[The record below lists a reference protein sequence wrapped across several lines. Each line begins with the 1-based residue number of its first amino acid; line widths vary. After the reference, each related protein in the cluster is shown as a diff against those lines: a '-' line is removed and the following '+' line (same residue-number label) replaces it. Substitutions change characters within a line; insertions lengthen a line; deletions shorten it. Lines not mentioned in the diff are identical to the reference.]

1 MDEVNVVIQSVL
13 PVQQSLPPQKEK
25 GLEVQSKS
33 EDSSFD
39 RTMRMENK
47 KQPKTEKMNREEAP
61 KEEKKEYIL
70 SKQSVMKE
78 EPIVKE
84 EEKKE
89 TEQLLL
95 AVSEQMVAIE
105 QLRVQPELLYQYI
118 QKIQELYK
126 EYGNVKLNELP
137 AGELQQLQE
146 LLSNMNI
153 KNAICLEDT
162 MQMVLDKVTMPE
174 QTMQVLKV
182 VETEICNIAKKQEE
196 PKNAGFLKKENDE
209 EILKR
214 TLDLEKNSAKDSAK
228 GSEKVQAK
236 ELVQN
241 EETVITNKSE
251 MHGAEL
257 FQKTAGS
264 EPVAKQN
271 GMTEKVTL
279 PDLGKKMEAQVEAL
293 QKFVVKQERVL
304 FQLNPEKL
312 GTLTVFMKKH
322 GDQIDVHVEMEK
334 HDAKKRVE
342 IIFDELRLKLKE
354 KEINIQISYS
364 DKDENRKEQREQEQ
378 RQKQK
383 LASTKHEK
391 KHAKEFAGLL
401 EG

>member
-13 PVQQSLPPQKEK
+13 PVQQSLPPQKDK
-25 GLEVQSKS
+25 GLEIQSKN

-47 KQPKTEKMNREEAP
+47 KQPKTEKTKREEAP
-61 KEEKKEYIL
+61 TEEKKDYIL
-70 SKQSVMKE
+70 SKKSVTKE
-78 EPIVKE
+78 EPIVKK

-105 QLRVQPELLYQYI
+105 QLHVQPELLYQYI

-126 EYGNVKLNELP
+126 EYGNIKLNELP
-137 AGELQQLQE
+137 AAELQQLQE

-162 MQMVLDKVTMPE
+162 MQMVLDKMKMPE
-174 QTMQVLKV
+174 QTMQALKV
-182 VETEICNIAKKQEE
+182 VETETCNIAKKQEE
-196 PKNAGFLKKENDE
+196 FKDVDLPKGESDDAKVELPEVDALNDSSS
-209 EILKR
+209 
-214 TLDLEKNSAKDSAK
+214 T
-228 GSEKVQAK
+228 
-236 ELVQN
+236 
-241 EETVITNKSE
+241 
-251 MHGAEL
+251 GAEL
-257 FQKTAGS
+257 LNKTTSTEHIGKSNSGA
-264 EPVAKQN
+264 
-271 GMTEKVTL
+271 EKVSL

-342 IIFDELRLKLKE
+342 IIFDELKLKLKE

-383 LASTKHEK
+383 LANTNEKQQST
-391 KHAKEFAGLL
+391 EFAGLL
-401 EG
+401 EE

>member
-25 GLEVQSKS
+25 GLEVQSKN

-47 KQPKTEKMNREEAP
+47 KQPQTEKTKREEAP
-61 KEEKKEYIL
+61 TEEKKDYIL
-70 SKQSVMKE
+70 SKKSVTKE
-78 EPIVKE
+78 EPIVKK

-105 QLRVQPELLYQYI
+105 QLHVQPELLYQYI

-126 EYGNVKLNELP
+126 EYGNIKLNELP
-137 AGELQQLQE
+137 AAELQQLQE

-162 MQMVLDKVTMPE
+162 MQMVLDKMKMPE
-174 QTMQVLKV
+174 QTMQALKV
-182 VETEICNIAKKQEE
+182 VETETCNIAKEQEE
-196 PKNAGFLKKENDE
+196 SKEVDLPKLERNDAKVE
-209 EILKR
+209 LPEVDALN
-214 TLDLEKNSAKDSAK
+214 DSSSA
-228 GSEKVQAK
+228 
-236 ELVQN
+236 
-241 EETVITNKSE
+241 
-251 MHGAEL
+251 GAEL
-257 FQKTAGS
+257 LNKTTSTEQIGKSNSGA
-264 EPVAKQN
+264 
-271 GMTEKVTL
+271 EKVSL

-342 IIFDELRLKLKE
+342 IIFDELKLKLKE

-383 LASTKHEK
+383 LANTNHEK
-391 KHAKEFAGLL
+391 QQSTEFAGLL
-401 EG
+401 EE

>member
-33 EDSSFD
+33 ENSSFD
-39 RTMRMENK
+39 RTMRMENT
-47 KQPKTEKMNREEAP
+47 KQPKTEKMKREEAP

-70 SKQSVMKE
+70 SKQSVTKE
-78 EPIVKE
+78 EPIVKK

-126 EYGNVKLNELP
+126 EYGNIKLNELP
-137 AGELQQLQE
+137 AAELQQLQE

-182 VETEICNIAKKQEE
+182 VETETCNIAKKQEE
-196 PKNAGFLKKENDE
+196 SK
-209 EILKR
+209 
-214 TLDLEKNSAKDSAK
+214 DLEVDLSKAEDDDVKIELPEGDVLNDS
-228 GSEKVQAK
+228 SS
-236 ELVQN
+236 
-241 EETVITNKSE
+241 T
-251 MHGAEL
+251 GAEL
-257 FQKTAGS
+257 LNKATGTDQIGKSNSSA
-264 EPVAKQN
+264 
-271 GMTEKVTL
+271 EKVTL

-354 KEINIQISYS
+354 KEINIQISYA

-383 LASTKHEK
+383 LASPKHEK
-391 KHAKEFAGLL
+391 QESKEFAGLL
-401 EG
+401 EE

>member
-25 GLEVQSKS
+25 GLEIQSKN
-33 EDSSFD
+33 ENSSFD
-39 RTMRMENK
+39 RTLRMENK
-47 KQPKTEKMNREEAP
+47 QQPKTEKTKREEAP
-61 KEEKKEYIL
+61 KEEEKEYNL
-70 SKQSVMKE
+70 SKPSVTKE
-78 EPIVKE
+78 EPIVKK

-126 EYGNVKLNELP
+126 EYGNIKLNELP

-162 MQMVLDKVTMPE
+162 MQMVLDKVKMPE
-174 QTMQVLKV
+174 QTMQALKV
-182 VETEICNIAKKQEE
+182 VETETCNIAKKQEE
-196 PKNAGFLKKENDE
+196 SKDV
-209 EILKR
+209 
-214 TLDLEKNSAKDSAK
+214 DLM
-228 GSEKVQAK
+228 
-236 ELVQN
+236 
-241 EETVITNKSE
+241 KSE
-251 MHGAEL
+251 SDDVKIELPEGDSLSDSISTGAEVL
-257 FQKTAGS
+257 NKATSTDQIGKSNSGA
-264 EPVAKQN
+264 
-271 GMTEKVTL
+271 EKVTL

-304 FQLNPEKL
+304 FQLNPEKF

-383 LASTKHEK
+383 LASTQHEK
-391 KHAKEFAGLL
+391 QQSKEFAGLL
-401 EG
+401 EE

>member
-1 MDEVNVVIQSVL
+1 MDEVNIVIQSVL

-47 KQPKTEKMNREEAP
+47 KQPKTEKMKQEEAP

-70 SKQSVMKE
+70 SKQSVTKE
-78 EPIVKE
+78 EPIVKK

-126 EYGNVKLNELP
+126 EYGNIKLNELP
-137 AGELQQLQE
+137 ANELQQLQE

-162 MQMVLDKVTMPE
+162 IQMALDKVKMPE

-182 VETEICNIAKKQEE
+182 VETETCNIAKKQEDSKDLDVDL
-196 PKNAGFLKKENDE
+196 PKAEGDDVKIELPEGDVLNDSSS
-209 EILKR
+209 
-214 TLDLEKNSAKDSAK
+214 T
-228 GSEKVQAK
+228 
-236 ELVQN
+236 
-241 EETVITNKSE
+241 
-251 MHGAEL
+251 GAEL
-257 FQKTAGS
+257 LNKATGTDQIGKSNSGA
-264 EPVAKQN
+264 
-271 GMTEKVTL
+271 EKVSL

-391 KHAKEFAGLL
+391 QHAKEFAGLL
-401 EG
+401 EE

>member
-25 GLEVQSKS
+25 GLEVQSKN

-47 KQPKTEKMNREEAP
+47 KQPQTEKTKREEAP
-61 KEEKKEYIL
+61 TEEKKDYIL
-70 SKQSVMKE
+70 SKKSVTKE
-78 EPIVKE
+78 ESIVKK

-105 QLRVQPELLYQYI
+105 QLHVQPELLYQYI

-126 EYGNVKLNELP
+126 EYGNIKLNELP
-137 AGELQQLQE
+137 AAELQQLQE

-162 MQMVLDKVTMPE
+162 MQMVLDKMKMPE
-174 QTMQVLKV
+174 QTMQALKV
-182 VETEICNIAKKQEE
+182 VETETCNIAKEQEE
-196 PKNAGFLKKENDE
+196 SKEVDLPKLESDDAKVELPEVDALNDSS
-209 EILKR
+209 
-214 TLDLEKNSAKDSAK
+214 SA
-228 GSEKVQAK
+228 
-236 ELVQN
+236 
-241 EETVITNKSE
+241 
-251 MHGAEL
+251 GAEL
-257 FQKTAGS
+257 LNKTTSTEQIGKSNSGA
-264 EPVAKQN
+264 
-271 GMTEKVTL
+271 EKVSL

-342 IIFDELRLKLKE
+342 IIFDELKLKLKE

-383 LASTKHEK
+383 LANTNHEK
-391 KHAKEFAGLL
+391 QQSTEFAGLL
-401 EG
+401 EE

>member
-39 RTMRMENK
+39 RAMRMENT
-47 KQPKTEKMNREEAP
+47 KQPKTEKTKREDAP
-61 KEEKKEYIL
+61 EDRKENIL
-70 SKQSVMKE
+70 SKKSATKE
-78 EPIVKE
+78 EPSVKK

-126 EYGNVKLNELP
+126 EYGNIKLNELP

-162 MQMVLDKVTMPE
+162 MQMVLDKVKMPE
-174 QTMQVLKV
+174 QMMQVLKV
-182 VETEICNIAKKQEE
+182 VETETCNIAKKQEE
-196 PKNAGFLKKENDE
+196 SKDLDGNLPKAESDDVKIELPEGDVFNDS
-209 EILKR
+209 
-214 TLDLEKNSAKDSAK
+214 NSA
-228 GSEKVQAK
+228 
-236 ELVQN
+236 
-241 EETVITNKSE
+241 
-251 MHGAEL
+251 GAEL
-257 FQKTAGS
+257 LNKATSTDQIGKSNSGA
-264 EPVAKQN
+264 
-271 GMTEKVTL
+271 EKVSL

-322 GDQIDVHVEMEK
+322 GDQIDVHVEIEK

-354 KEINIQISYS
+354 KEINIQISYA

-391 KHAKEFAGLL
+391 QESKEFAGLL
-401 EG
+401 EE

>member
-1 MDEVNVVIQSVL
+1 MIQFVL

-25 GLEVQSKS
+25 GLEVQSKN
-33 EDSSFD
+33 ENSSFEN
-39 RTMRMENK
+39 TMRIENK
-47 KQPKTEKMNREEAP
+47 KQPKTEKLKKEEAP
-61 KEEKKEYIL
+61 EEEKKEYL
-70 SKQSVMKE
+70 LAKKTVTKE
-78 EPIVKE
+78 EPTVKK

-126 EYGNVKLNELP
+126 EYGNIKLNELP
-137 AGELQQLQE
+137 AAELQQLQE

-162 MQMVLDKVTMPE
+162 MQMALDKVTMSE
-174 QTMQVLKV
+174 QTLQALKA
-182 VETEICNIAKKQEE
+182 VETETCNIAKKQEE
-196 PKNAGFLKKENDE
+196 SKEVELPKDESDDVKLELLEIDKLNDSSS
-209 EILKR
+209 
-214 TLDLEKNSAKDSAK
+214 T
-228 GSEKVQAK
+228 
-236 ELVQN
+236 
-241 EETVITNKSE
+241 
-251 MHGAEL
+251 GAEL
-257 FQKTAGS
+257 LNKTTGTDQIG
-264 EPVAKQN
+264 KQN
-271 GMTEKVTL
+271 NGAEKVTL

-342 IIFDELRLKLKE
+342 MIFDELKLKLKE

-383 LASTKHEK
+383 LASTKQEK
-391 KHAKEFAGLL
+391 QESKEFAGLL
-401 EG
+401 EE

>member
-25 GLEVQSKS
+25 GLEIQSKN
-33 EDSSFD
+33 ENSSFD
-39 RTMRMENK
+39 RTLRMENK
-47 KQPKTEKMNREEAP
+47 QQPKTEKTKREEAP
-61 KEEKKEYIL
+61 KEEKKEYNL
-70 SKQSVMKE
+70 SKPLVTKE
-78 EPIVKE
+78 EPSVKK

-126 EYGNVKLNELP
+126 EYGNIKLNELP

-162 MQMVLDKVTMPE
+162 MQMVLDKVKMPE
-174 QTMQVLKV
+174 QMMQALKV
-182 VETEICNIAKKQEE
+182 VETETCNIAKKQEE
-196 PKNAGFLKKENDE
+196 SKDV
-209 EILKR
+209 
-214 TLDLEKNSAKDSAK
+214 DL
-228 GSEKVQAK
+228 
-236 ELVQN
+236 L
-241 EETVITNKSE
+241 KSE
-251 MHGAEL
+251 SDDVKVELPEVDSLSDSSSTGAEL
-257 FQKTAGS
+257 LNKATSTDQIGKSNSGA
-264 EPVAKQN
+264 
-271 GMTEKVTL
+271 EKVTL

-304 FQLNPEKL
+304 FQLNPEKF

-383 LASTKHEK
+383 LASTQHEK
-391 KHAKEFAGLL
+391 QQSKEFAGLL
-401 EG
+401 EE

>member
-1 MDEVNVVIQSVL
+1 MIQSVL

-39 RTMRMENK
+39 HAMRMENT
-47 KQPKTEKMNREEAP
+47 KQPKTEKTKREDAP
-61 KEEKKEYIL
+61 EDRKENIL
-70 SKQSVMKE
+70 SKKSATKE
-78 EPIVKE
+78 EPSVKK

-126 EYGNVKLNELP
+126 EYGNIKLNELP

-162 MQMVLDKVTMPE
+162 MQTVLDKVKMPE
-174 QTMQVLKV
+174 QMMQVLKV
-182 VETEICNIAKKQEE
+182 VETETCNIAKKQEE
-196 PKNAGFLKKENDE
+196 SKELDGDLPKTEGEDAKVELPEGDVFNDS
-209 EILKR
+209 
-214 TLDLEKNSAKDSAK
+214 NSA
-228 GSEKVQAK
+228 
-236 ELVQN
+236 
-241 EETVITNKSE
+241 
-251 MHGAEL
+251 GAEL
-257 FQKTAGS
+257 LNKATSTDQIGKSNSGA
-264 EPVAKQN
+264 
-271 GMTEKVTL
+271 EKVSL

-354 KEINIQISYS
+354 KEINIQISYA

-391 KHAKEFAGLL
+391 QKSKEFVGLL
-401 EG
+401 EE

>member
-25 GLEVQSKS
+25 GLEVQSKN

-47 KQPKTEKMNREEAP
+47 KQPQTEKTKREEAP
-61 KEEKKEYIL
+61 TEEKKDYIL
-70 SKQSVMKE
+70 SKKSVTKE
-78 EPIVKE
+78 EPIVKK

-105 QLRVQPELLYQYI
+105 QLHVQPELLYQYI

-126 EYGNVKLNELP
+126 EYGNIKLNELP
-137 AGELQQLQE
+137 ATELQQLQE

-162 MQMVLDKVTMPE
+162 MQMVLDKMKMPE
-174 QTMQVLKV
+174 QTMQALKV
-182 VETEICNIAKKQEE
+182 VETETCNIAKKQEE
-196 PKNAGFLKKENDE
+196 SKEVDLPKTESDDAKIELPEVDALNDSS
-209 EILKR
+209 
-214 TLDLEKNSAKDSAK
+214 SA
-228 GSEKVQAK
+228 
-236 ELVQN
+236 
-241 EETVITNKSE
+241 
-251 MHGAEL
+251 GAEL
-257 FQKTAGS
+257 LNKTASTEQVGKS
-264 EPVAKQN
+264 NSGA
-271 GMTEKVTL
+271 EKVSL

-342 IIFDELRLKLKE
+342 IIFDELKLKLKE

-383 LASTKHEK
+383 LANTNHEK
-391 KHAKEFAGLL
+391 QQSTEFAGLL
-401 EG
+401 EE

>member
-39 RTMRMENK
+39 RAMRMENK
-47 KQPKTEKMNREEAP
+47 KQPKTEKTKQENAP
-61 KEEKKEYIL
+61 EDRKENIL
-70 SKQSVMKE
+70 SKKSATKKE
-78 EPIVKE
+78 PNVRK

-126 EYGNVKLNELP
+126 EYGNIKLNELP

-162 MQMVLDKVTMPE
+162 MQMALDKVKMPE
-174 QTMQVLKV
+174 QMMEVLKV
-182 VETEICNIAKKQEE
+182 VETETCNIAKKQEE
-196 PKNAGFLKKENDE
+196 SKDLDGDLPKAESEDVKVELPEGDVFNDS
-209 EILKR
+209 
-214 TLDLEKNSAKDSAK
+214 NSA
-228 GSEKVQAK
+228 
-236 ELVQN
+236 
-241 EETVITNKSE
+241 
-251 MHGAEL
+251 GAEL
-257 FQKTAGS
+257 LNKATSTNHIGKSNSGA
-264 EPVAKQN
+264 
-271 GMTEKVTL
+271 EKVSL

-378 RQKQK
+378 RQKQQ

-391 KHAKEFAGLL
+391 QESKEFAGLL
-401 EG
+401 EE

>member
-25 GLEVQSKS
+25 GLEVQSKN

-39 RTMRMENK
+39 RTMRIENK
-47 KQPKTEKMNREEAP
+47 KQPKTEKTKREEAP
-61 KEEKKEYIL
+61 KEEKKEYNL
-70 SKQSVMKE
+70 SKTSVTKE
-78 EPIVKE
+78 EPIVKK

-105 QLRVQPELLYQYI
+105 QLHVQPELLYQYI

-126 EYGNVKLNELP
+126 EYGNIKLNELP
-137 AGELQQLQE
+137 AAELQQLQE

-162 MQMVLDKVTMPE
+162 MQMVLDKMKMPE
-174 QTMQVLKV
+174 QTMQALKV
-182 VETEICNIAKKQEE
+182 VETETCNIAKEQEE
-196 PKNAGFLKKENDE
+196 SKEVDLPKLESDDAKVELPEVDALNDSS
-209 EILKR
+209 
-214 TLDLEKNSAKDSAK
+214 SA
-228 GSEKVQAK
+228 
-236 ELVQN
+236 
-241 EETVITNKSE
+241 
-251 MHGAEL
+251 GAEL
-257 FQKTAGS
+257 LNKTTSTEQVGKSNSGA
-264 EPVAKQN
+264 
-271 GMTEKVTL
+271 EKVSL

-383 LASTKHEK
+383 LANTNHEK
-391 KHAKEFAGLL
+391 QQSTEFAGLL
-401 EG
+401 EE

>member
-1 MDEVNVVIQSVL
+1 MIQSVL

-25 GLEVQSKS
+25 GLEVQSTS

-39 RTMRMENK
+39 RAMRMENK
-47 KQPKTEKMNREEAP
+47 KQPKTEKMKREEAP

-70 SKQSVMKE
+70 SKQSVTKE

-182 VETEICNIAKKQEE
+182 VETETCNIAKKQEE
-196 PKNAGFLKKENDE
+196 SK
-209 EILKR
+209 
-214 TLDLEKNSAKDSAK
+214 DLEVDLPKAEGDDVFNDS
-228 GSEKVQAK
+228 SS
-236 ELVQN
+236 
-241 EETVITNKSE
+241 T
-251 MHGAEL
+251 GAEL
-257 FQKTAGS
+257 LNKATSTDSIGKSNSGA
-264 EPVAKQN
+264 
-271 GMTEKVTL
+271 EKVSL

-383 LASTKHEK
+383 LASPKHEK
-391 KHAKEFAGLL
+391 QHAKEFAGLL
-401 EG
+401 EE

>member
-39 RTMRMENK
+39 RAMRMENT
-47 KQPKTEKMNREEAP
+47 KQPKTEKTKREDAP
-61 KEEKKEYIL
+61 EDRKENIL
-70 SKQSVMKE
+70 SKKSATKE
-78 EPIVKE
+78 EPSVKK

-126 EYGNVKLNELP
+126 EYGNIKLNELP

-162 MQMVLDKVTMPE
+162 MQMVLDKVKMPE
-174 QTMQVLKV
+174 QTMEVLKV
-182 VETEICNIAKKQEE
+182 VETETCNIAKKQEE
-196 PKNAGFLKKENDE
+196 SK
-209 EILKR
+209 
-214 TLDLEKNSAKDSAK
+214 DLEGDLPKAESEDVKVELPEGDVFNDSNSA
-228 GSEKVQAK
+228 
-236 ELVQN
+236 
-241 EETVITNKSE
+241 
-251 MHGAEL
+251 GAEL
-257 FQKTAGS
+257 LNKATSTDQIGKSNSGA
-264 EPVAKQN
+264 
-271 GMTEKVTL
+271 EKVSL

-354 KEINIQISYS
+354 KEINIQISYA

-383 LASTKHEK
+383 LATTRHEK
-391 KHAKEFAGLL
+391 QESKEFAGLL
-401 EG
+401 EE

>member
-25 GLEVQSKS
+25 GLEVQSKN

-47 KQPKTEKMNREEAP
+47 KQPQTEKTKREEAP
-61 KEEKKEYIL
+61 TEEKKDYIL
-70 SKQSVMKE
+70 SKKSVTKE
-78 EPIVKE
+78 EPIVKK

-105 QLRVQPELLYQYI
+105 QLHVQPELLYQYI

-126 EYGNVKLNELP
+126 EYGNIKLNELP
-137 AGELQQLQE
+137 AAELQQLQE

-162 MQMVLDKVTMPE
+162 MQMVLDKMKMPE
-174 QTMQVLKV
+174 QTMQALKV
-182 VETEICNIAKKQEE
+182 VETETCNIAKEQEE
-196 PKNAGFLKKENDE
+196 SKEVDLPKLESDDAKVELPEVDALNDSS
-209 EILKR
+209 
-214 TLDLEKNSAKDSAK
+214 SA
-228 GSEKVQAK
+228 
-236 ELVQN
+236 
-241 EETVITNKSE
+241 
-251 MHGAEL
+251 GAEL
-257 FQKTAGS
+257 LNKTTSTEQIGKSNSGA
-264 EPVAKQN
+264 
-271 GMTEKVTL
+271 EKVSL

-342 IIFDELRLKLKE
+342 IIFDELKLKLKE

-383 LASTKHEK
+383 LANTNHEK
-391 KHAKEFAGLL
+391 QQSTEFAGLL
-401 EG
+401 EE

>member
-25 GLEVQSKS
+25 GLEVQSKN

-39 RTMRMENK
+39 RTMRIENK
-47 KQPKTEKMNREEAP
+47 KQPQTEKTKREEAQ
-61 KEEKKEYIL
+61 KEEKKEYNL
-70 SKQSVMKE
+70 SKPSVTKE
-78 EPIVKE
+78 EPIVKK

-105 QLRVQPELLYQYI
+105 QLHVQPELLYQYI

-126 EYGNVKLNELP
+126 EYGNIKLNELP
-137 AGELQQLQE
+137 AVELQQLQE

-162 MQMVLDKVTMPE
+162 MQMVLDKMKMPE
-174 QTMQVLKV
+174 QTMQALKV
-182 VETEICNIAKKQEE
+182 VETETCNIAKKQEE
-196 PKNAGFLKKENDE
+196 FKDVDLPKAESDDAKVELPEGDALNDSS
-209 EILKR
+209 
-214 TLDLEKNSAKDSAK
+214 SA
-228 GSEKVQAK
+228 
-236 ELVQN
+236 
-241 EETVITNKSE
+241 
-251 MHGAEL
+251 GAEL
-257 FQKTAGS
+257 LNKTTSTEQIGKSNSGA
-264 EPVAKQN
+264 
-271 GMTEKVTL
+271 EKVSL

-342 IIFDELRLKLKE
+342 IIFDELKLKLKE

-383 LASTKHEK
+383 LANTNHEK
-391 KHAKEFAGLL
+391 QQSTEFAGLL
-401 EG
+401 EE

>member
-1 MDEVNVVIQSVL
+1 MIQSVL

-47 KQPKTEKMNREEAP
+47 KQPKTEKMKREEAP

-70 SKQSVMKE
+70 SKQSVTKE
-78 EPIVKE
+78 EPIVKK

-137 AGELQQLQE
+137 AAELQQLQE

-162 MQMVLDKVTMPE
+162 MQMALDKIKMPE

-182 VETEICNIAKKQEE
+182 VETETCNIAKKQEE
-196 PKNAGFLKKENDE
+196 
-209 EILKR
+209 
-214 TLDLEKNSAKDSAK
+214 S
-228 GSEKVQAK
+228 K
-236 ELVQN
+236 ELDGDLPKAEGDDVKIELPEGDVLN
-241 EETVITNKSE
+241 DSSST
-251 MHGAEL
+251 GAEL
-257 FQKTAGS
+257 LNKATGTDQIGKSNSSA
-264 EPVAKQN
+264 
-271 GMTEKVTL
+271 EKVTL

-383 LASTKHEK
+383 LASPKHEK
-391 KHAKEFAGLL
+391 QHAKEFAGLL
-401 EG
+401 EE

>member
-39 RTMRMENK
+39 HAMRMENK
-47 KQPKTEKMNREEAP
+47 KQPQTEKTKREDAP
-61 KEEKKEYIL
+61 EDRKENIL
-70 SKQSVMKE
+70 SKKPETKE
-78 EPIVKE
+78 EPSVKK

-105 QLRVQPELLYQYI
+105 KLRVQPELLYQYI

-126 EYGNVKLNELP
+126 EYGNIKLNELP

-146 LLSNMNI
+146 LLSNINI

-162 MQMVLDKVTMPE
+162 MQMALDKVKMPE
-174 QTMQVLKV
+174 QMMQVLKV
-182 VETEICNIAKKQEE
+182 VETETCNIAKKQEE
-196 PKNAGFLKKENDE
+196 SKDLDGDLPKAESEDIKVELPEGDVFNDS
-209 EILKR
+209 
-214 TLDLEKNSAKDSAK
+214 NSA
-228 GSEKVQAK
+228 
-236 ELVQN
+236 
-241 EETVITNKSE
+241 
-251 MHGAEL
+251 GAEL
-257 FQKTAGS
+257 LNKATSTDQIGKSNSGA
-264 EPVAKQN
+264 
-271 GMTEKVTL
+271 EKVSL

-354 KEINIQISYS
+354 KEINIQISYA
-364 DKDENRKEQREQEQ
+364 DKDENRKEQREHEQ

-383 LASTKHEK
+383 LASTTHEK
-391 KHAKEFAGLL
+391 QESKEFAGLL
-401 EG
+401 EE

>member
-25 GLEVQSKS
+25 GLEVQSKN

-39 RTMRMENK
+39 RTMRIENK
-47 KQPKTEKMNREEAP
+47 KQPQTEKTKREEAP
-61 KEEKKEYIL
+61 KEEKKEYNL
-70 SKQSVMKE
+70 SKPSVTKE
-78 EPIVKE
+78 EPIVKK

-105 QLRVQPELLYQYI
+105 QLHVQPELLYQYI

-126 EYGNVKLNELP
+126 EYGNIKLNELP
-137 AGELQQLQE
+137 VAELQQLQE

-162 MQMVLDKVTMPE
+162 MQMVLDKMKMPE
-174 QTMQVLKV
+174 QAMQALKA
-182 VETEICNIAKKQEE
+182 VETETCNIAKKQEE
-196 PKNAGFLKKENDE
+196 FKDVDLPKAESDDAKIELPEVDALNDSS
-209 EILKR
+209 
-214 TLDLEKNSAKDSAK
+214 SA
-228 GSEKVQAK
+228 
-236 ELVQN
+236 
-241 EETVITNKSE
+241 
-251 MHGAEL
+251 GAEL
-257 FQKTAGS
+257 LNKTTSTEQIGKSNSGA
-264 EPVAKQN
+264 
-271 GMTEKVTL
+271 EKVSL

-383 LASTKHEK
+383 LANTNHEK
-391 KHAKEFAGLL
+391 QQSTEFAGLL
-401 EG
+401 EE

>member
-1 MDEVNVVIQSVL
+1 MIQSVL

-39 RTMRMENK
+39 HAMRMENT
-47 KQPKTEKMNREEAP
+47 KQPKTEKTKREDAP
-61 KEEKKEYIL
+61 EDRKENIL
-70 SKQSVMKE
+70 SKKSATKE
-78 EPIVKE
+78 EPSVKK

-126 EYGNVKLNELP
+126 EYGNIKLNELP

-162 MQMVLDKVTMPE
+162 MQTVLDKVKMPE
-174 QTMQVLKV
+174 QMMQVLKV
-182 VETEICNIAKKQEE
+182 VETETCNIAKKQEE
-196 PKNAGFLKKENDE
+196 SKELDGDLPKTEGEDAKVELPEGDVFNDS
-209 EILKR
+209 
-214 TLDLEKNSAKDSAK
+214 NSA
-228 GSEKVQAK
+228 
-236 ELVQN
+236 
-241 EETVITNKSE
+241 
-251 MHGAEL
+251 GAEL
-257 FQKTAGS
+257 LNKATSTDQIGKSNSGA
-264 EPVAKQN
+264 
-271 GMTEKVTL
+271 EKVSL

-391 KHAKEFAGLL
+391 QKSKEFAGLL
-401 EG
+401 EE

>member
-39 RTMRMENK
+39 RAMRMENK
-47 KQPKTEKMNREEAP
+47 KQPKTEKTKRENAP
-61 KEEKKEYIL
+61 EDRKENIL
-70 SKQSVMKE
+70 SKKSATKKE
-78 EPIVKE
+78 PNVKK

-126 EYGNVKLNELP
+126 EYGNIKLNELP
-137 AGELQQLQE
+137 ANELQQLQE

-162 MQMVLDKVTMPE
+162 IQMALDKVKMPE
-174 QTMQVLKV
+174 QMMQILNV
-182 VETEICNIAKKQEE
+182 VEKETCNIAKKQEE
-196 PKNAGFLKKENDE
+196 FQDLDVDFPKAESDDVKVELPEGDLLNDSSSAGVELLNKATSNDH
-209 EILKR
+209 IGKS
-214 TLDLEKNSAKDSAK
+214 NSGA
-228 GSEKVQAK
+228 EKV
-236 ELVQN
+236 
-241 EETVITNKSE
+241 S
-251 MHGAEL
+251 
-257 FQKTAGS
+257 
-264 EPVAKQN
+264 
-271 GMTEKVTL
+271 L

-378 RQKQK
+378 RQKQQ

-391 KHAKEFAGLL
+391 QESKEFAGLL
-401 EG
+401 EE

>member
-1 MDEVNVVIQSVL
+1 MDEVNVVKSVL

-25 GLEVQSKS
+25 GLEVQSKN

-47 KQPKTEKMNREEAP
+47 KQPQTEKTKREEAP
-61 KEEKKEYIL
+61 PEEKKDYIL
-70 SKQSVMKE
+70 SKKSVTKE
-78 EPIVKE
+78 EPNVKK

-105 QLRVQPELLYQYI
+105 QLHVQPELLYQYI

-126 EYGNVKLNELP
+126 EYGNIKLNELP
-137 AGELQQLQE
+137 AAELQQLQE

-162 MQMVLDKVTMPE
+162 MQMVLNKMKMPE
-174 QTMQVLKV
+174 QTMQALKV
-182 VETEICNIAKKQEE
+182 VETETCNIAREQEE
-196 PKNAGFLKKENDE
+196 SKEVDLPKLESDDAKVELPEVDVLNDSS
-209 EILKR
+209 
-214 TLDLEKNSAKDSAK
+214 SA
-228 GSEKVQAK
+228 
-236 ELVQN
+236 
-241 EETVITNKSE
+241 
-251 MHGAEL
+251 GAEL
-257 FQKTAGS
+257 LNKTTSTEQIGKSNSGA
-264 EPVAKQN
+264 
-271 GMTEKVTL
+271 EKVSL

-342 IIFDELRLKLKE
+342 IIFDELKLKLKE

-383 LASTKHEK
+383 LANTNHEK
-391 KHAKEFAGLL
+391 QQSTEFAGLL
-401 EG
+401 EE

>member
-47 KQPKTEKMNREEAP
+47 KQPKTEKMKREEAP
-61 KEEKKEYIL
+61 EDRKENIL
-70 SKQSVMKE
+70 SKKSVTKE
-78 EPIVKE
+78 EPIVKK

-105 QLRVQPELLYQYI
+105 QLRMQPELLYQYI

-137 AGELQQLQE
+137 AAELQQLQE

-162 MQMVLDKVTMPE
+162 MQVVLGKVTMPD
-174 QTMQVLKV
+174 QTMQILKV
-182 VETEICNIAKKQEE
+182 VETETCNIAKKQEE
-196 PKNAGFLKKENDE
+196 SKDLDGDLPKAESDDVKIELPEGDVLNDSSS
-209 EILKR
+209 
-214 TLDLEKNSAKDSAK
+214 T
-228 GSEKVQAK
+228 
-236 ELVQN
+236 
-241 EETVITNKSE
+241 
-251 MHGAEL
+251 GAEL
-257 FQKTAGS
+257 LNKATGTNQIGKSNSGA
-264 EPVAKQN
+264 
-271 GMTEKVTL
+271 EKVTL

-334 HDAKKRVE
+334 HDAKKKGENNFEE
-342 IIFDELRLKLKE
+342 IRLKLK
-354 KEINIQISYS
+354 KKKINIQISYS

-391 KHAKEFAGLL
+391 QHAKEFAGLL
-401 EG
+401 EE

>member
-1 MDEVNVVIQSVL
+1 MDEVNIVIQSVL
-13 PVQQSLPPQKEK
+13 SVQQSLPPQKEK

-47 KQPKTEKMNREEAP
+47 KQPKTEKMKREEAP

-70 SKQSVMKE
+70 SKQSVTKE
-78 EPIVKE
+78 EPIVKK

-126 EYGNVKLNELP
+126 EYGNIKLNELP
-137 AGELQQLQE
+137 ANELQQLQE
-146 LLSNMNI
+146 LLSNINI

-162 MQMVLDKVTMPE
+162 MQMVLDKMKMPE
-174 QTMQVLKV
+174 QTMQALKI
-182 VETEICNIAKKQEE
+182 VETETCNIAKKQEDSKDLDVDL
-196 PKNAGFLKKENDE
+196 PKAGGDDVKIELPEGDVLNDSSS
-209 EILKR
+209 
-214 TLDLEKNSAKDSAK
+214 T
-228 GSEKVQAK
+228 
-236 ELVQN
+236 
-241 EETVITNKSE
+241 
-251 MHGAEL
+251 GAEL
-257 FQKTAGS
+257 LNKATGTDQIGKSNSGA
-264 EPVAKQN
+264 
-271 GMTEKVTL
+271 EKVTL

-391 KHAKEFAGLL
+391 QHSKEFAGLL
-401 EG
+401 EE

>member
-1 MDEVNVVIQSVL
+1 MDVVIQFVL

-25 GLEVQSKS
+25 GLEIKSKN
-33 EDSSFD
+33 ENSSFD
-39 RTMRMENK
+39 NTMRIENK
-47 KQPKTEKMNREEAP
+47 KQPKTEKTKREEAP
-61 KEEKKEYIL
+61 IEEKKDYIL
-70 SKQSVMKE
+70 SKKSVTKE
-78 EPIVKE
+78 EPIVKK
-84 EEKKE
+84 EEKKD

-95 AVSEQMVAIE
+95 SVSEQMVAIE

-126 EYGNVKLNELP
+126 EYGNIKLNELP
-137 AGELQQLQE
+137 AAELQQLQE

-162 MQMVLDKVTMPE
+162 MQMTLDKVTMPE
-174 QTMQVLKV
+174 QMLQVLKV
-182 VETEICNIAKKQEE
+182 VESETCNIAKKQEE
-196 PKNAGFLKKENDE
+196 FKDLDVDLPKSESDDVKIDLPEVDTLNDSSSAGVELLNKATSTDQIGKSNGG
-209 EILKR
+209 
-214 TLDLEKNSAKDSAK
+214 A
-228 GSEKVQAK
+228 EKV
-236 ELVQN
+236 
-241 EETVITNKSE
+241 S
-251 MHGAEL
+251 
-257 FQKTAGS
+257 
-264 EPVAKQN
+264 
-271 GMTEKVTL
+271 L

-322 GDQIDVHVEMEK
+322 GDQIDIHVEMEK

-342 IIFDELRLKLKE
+342 IIFDELKLKLKE

-383 LASTKHEK
+383 LANTKHEK
-391 KHAKEFAGLL
+391 QQSKEFAGLL
-401 EG
+401 EE

>member
-1 MDEVNVVIQSVL
+1 MDVVIQFVL

-25 GLEVQSKS
+25 GLEIKSKN
-33 EDSSFD
+33 ENSSFD
-39 RTMRMENK
+39 NTMRIENK
-47 KQPKTEKMNREEAP
+47 KQPKTEKTKREEAP
-61 KEEKKEYIL
+61 IEEKKDYIL
-70 SKQSVMKE
+70 SKKSVTKE
-78 EPIVKE
+78 EPIVKK

-95 AVSEQMVAIE
+95 SVSEQMVAIE
-105 QLRVQPELLYQYI
+105 QLRVQSELLYQYI

-126 EYGNVKLNELP
+126 EYGNIKLNELP
-137 AGELQQLQE
+137 AAELQQLQE

-153 KNAICLEDT
+153 KNAIYLEYA
-162 MQMVLDKVTMPE
+162 MQMTLDKVTMPE
-174 QTMQVLKV
+174 QMLQVLKV
-182 VETEICNIAKKQEE
+182 VESETCNIAKKQEE
-196 PKNAGFLKKENDE
+196 FKDLDVDLPKSESDDVKIDLPEVDTLNDSSSAGVELLNKATSTDQIGKSNGG
-209 EILKR
+209 
-214 TLDLEKNSAKDSAK
+214 A
-228 GSEKVQAK
+228 EKV
-236 ELVQN
+236 
-241 EETVITNKSE
+241 S
-251 MHGAEL
+251 
-257 FQKTAGS
+257 
-264 EPVAKQN
+264 
-271 GMTEKVTL
+271 L

-342 IIFDELRLKLKE
+342 IIFDELKLKLKE

-383 LASTKHEK
+383 LANTKHEK
-391 KHAKEFAGLL
+391 QQSKEFAGLL
-401 EG
+401 EE

>member
-25 GLEVQSKS
+25 GLEVQSKN

-47 KQPKTEKMNREEAP
+47 KQPQTEKTKREEAP
-61 KEEKKEYIL
+61 KEERKDYIL
-70 SKQSVMKE
+70 SKKSVTEE
-78 EPIVKE
+78 EPIVKK

-105 QLRVQPELLYQYI
+105 QLHVQPELLYQYI

-126 EYGNVKLNELP
+126 EYGNIKLNELP
-137 AGELQQLQE
+137 AAELQQLQE

-162 MQMVLDKVTMPE
+162 MQMVLDKMKMPE
-174 QTMQVLKV
+174 QTMQALKV
-182 VETEICNIAKKQEE
+182 VETETCNIANKQEE
-196 PKNAGFLKKENDE
+196 FKEVDLPKLESDDAKVELPEVDALNDSS
-209 EILKR
+209 
-214 TLDLEKNSAKDSAK
+214 SA
-228 GSEKVQAK
+228 
-236 ELVQN
+236 
-241 EETVITNKSE
+241 
-251 MHGAEL
+251 GAEL
-257 FQKTAGS
+257 LNKTTSTEQIGKSNSGA
-264 EPVAKQN
+264 
-271 GMTEKVTL
+271 EKVSL

-304 FQLNPEKL
+304 FKLNPEKL

-383 LASTKHEK
+383 LANTNHEK
-391 KHAKEFAGLL
+391 QQSTEFAGLL
-401 EG
+401 EE

>member
-39 RTMRMENK
+39 HAMRMENK
-47 KQPKTEKMNREEAP
+47 KQPKTEKTKREDAP
-61 KEEKKEYIL
+61 EDRKENIL
-70 SKQSVMKE
+70 SKKTETKE
-78 EPIVKE
+78 EPSVKK

-126 EYGNVKLNELP
+126 EYGNIKLNELP
-137 AGELQQLQE
+137 AAELQQLQE
-146 LLSNMNI
+146 LLSHMNI

-162 MQMVLDKVTMPE
+162 MQMVLDKVKMPE
-174 QTMQVLKV
+174 QMMQVLKV
-182 VETEICNIAKKQEE
+182 VETETCNIAKKQEE
-196 PKNAGFLKKENDE
+196 SKDLDE
-209 EILKR
+209 ELPKAESEDVKVE
-214 TLDLEKNSAKDSAK
+214 LPEGDVFNDSNSA
-228 GSEKVQAK
+228 
-236 ELVQN
+236 
-241 EETVITNKSE
+241 
-251 MHGAEL
+251 GAEL
-257 FQKTAGS
+257 LNKATSTDQIGKSNSGA
-264 EPVAKQN
+264 
-271 GMTEKVTL
+271 EKVSL
-279 PDLGKKMEAQVEAL
+279 PDLGKKMKAQVEAL

-383 LASTKHEK
+383 LASTKQEK
-391 KHAKEFAGLL
+391 QHAKEFAGLL
-401 EG
+401 EE

>member
-25 GLEVQSKS
+25 GLEVQSKN

-47 KQPKTEKMNREEAP
+47 KQPQTEKTKREEAP
-61 KEEKKEYIL
+61 KEERKDYIL
-70 SKQSVMKE
+70 SKKSVTEE
-78 EPIVKE
+78 EPIVKK

-105 QLRVQPELLYQYI
+105 QLHVQPELLYQYI

-126 EYGNVKLNELP
+126 EYGNIKLNELP
-137 AGELQQLQE
+137 AAELQQLQE

-162 MQMVLDKVTMPE
+162 MQMVLDKMKMPE
-174 QTMQVLKV
+174 QTMQALKV
-182 VETEICNIAKKQEE
+182 VETETCNIAKKQEE
-196 PKNAGFLKKENDE
+196 FKDVDLPKLESDDTKVELPEVDALNDSS
-209 EILKR
+209 
-214 TLDLEKNSAKDSAK
+214 SA
-228 GSEKVQAK
+228 
-236 ELVQN
+236 
-241 EETVITNKSE
+241 
-251 MHGAEL
+251 GAEL
-257 FQKTAGS
+257 LNKTTSTEQVGKSNSGA
-264 EPVAKQN
+264 
-271 GMTEKVTL
+271 EKVSL

-364 DKDENRKEQREQEQ
+364 DKDENRKEQREQDQ

-383 LASTKHEK
+383 LANTNHEK
-391 KHAKEFAGLL
+391 QQSTEFAGLL
-401 EG
+401 EE

>member
-25 GLEVQSKS
+25 GLEVQSKN

-47 KQPKTEKMNREEAP
+47 KQPKTEKTKREEAP
-61 KEEKKEYIL
+61 KEEKKEYNL
-70 SKQSVMKE
+70 SKQSVTKE
-78 EPIVKE
+78 EPIVKK

-105 QLRVQPELLYQYI
+105 QLHVQPELLYQYI

-126 EYGNVKLNELP
+126 EYGNIKLNELP
-137 AGELQQLQE
+137 AAELQQLQE

-162 MQMVLDKVTMPE
+162 MQMVLDKMKMPE
-174 QTMQVLKV
+174 QTMQALKV
-182 VETEICNIAKKQEE
+182 VETETCNIAKKQEE
-196 PKNAGFLKKENDE
+196 FKDVDLPKGESDDAKVELPEVDALNDSSS
-209 EILKR
+209 
-214 TLDLEKNSAKDSAK
+214 T
-228 GSEKVQAK
+228 
-236 ELVQN
+236 
-241 EETVITNKSE
+241 
-251 MHGAEL
+251 GAEL
-257 FQKTAGS
+257 LNKTTSTEHIGKSNSGA
-264 EPVAKQN
+264 
-271 GMTEKVTL
+271 EKVSL

-364 DKDENRKEQREQEQ
+364 DKDENRKEQREQDQ

-383 LASTKHEK
+383 LANTNHEK
-391 KHAKEFAGLL
+391 QQSTEFAGLL
-401 EG
+401 EE

>member
-1 MDEVNVVIQSVL
+1 MDEVNIVIQSVL

-39 RTMRMENK
+39 LTMRMENK
-47 KQPKTEKMNREEAP
+47 KQPKTEKMKREEAP

-70 SKQSVMKE
+70 SKQSVTKE
-78 EPIVKE
+78 EPIVKK

-126 EYGNVKLNELP
+126 EYGNIKLNELP
-137 AGELQQLQE
+137 ANELQQLQE

-162 MQMVLDKVTMPE
+162 MQMVLDKMKMPE
-174 QTMQVLKV
+174 QTMQALKI
-182 VETEICNIAKKQEE
+182 VETETCNIAKKQEDFKDLDVDL
-196 PKNAGFLKKENDE
+196 PKAEGDDVKIELPEGDVLNDSSS
-209 EILKR
+209 
-214 TLDLEKNSAKDSAK
+214 T
-228 GSEKVQAK
+228 
-236 ELVQN
+236 
-241 EETVITNKSE
+241 
-251 MHGAEL
+251 GAEL
-257 FQKTAGS
+257 LNKATGTDQIGKSNSGA
-264 EPVAKQN
+264 
-271 GMTEKVTL
+271 EKVTL

-391 KHAKEFAGLL
+391 QHAKEFAGLL
-401 EG
+401 EE

>member
-25 GLEVQSKS
+25 GLEVQSKN

-47 KQPKTEKMNREEAP
+47 KQPQTEKTKREEAP
-61 KEEKKEYIL
+61 TEEKKDYIL
-70 SKQSVMKE
+70 SKKSVTKE
-78 EPIVKE
+78 EPIVKK

-105 QLRVQPELLYQYI
+105 QLHVQPELLYQYI

-126 EYGNVKLNELP
+126 EYGNIKLNELP
-137 AGELQQLQE
+137 AAELQQLQE

-162 MQMVLDKVTMPE
+162 MQMVLDKMKMPE
-174 QTMQVLKV
+174 QTMQALKV
-182 VETEICNIAKKQEE
+182 VETETCNIAKEQEE
-196 PKNAGFLKKENDE
+196 SKEVDLPKLESDDAKVELPEVDALNDSS
-209 EILKR
+209 
-214 TLDLEKNSAKDSAK
+214 SA
-228 GSEKVQAK
+228 
-236 ELVQN
+236 
-241 EETVITNKSE
+241 
-251 MHGAEL
+251 GAEL
-257 FQKTAGS
+257 LNKTTSTEQVGKSNSGA
-264 EPVAKQN
+264 
-271 GMTEKVTL
+271 EKVSL

-342 IIFDELRLKLKE
+342 IIFDELKLKLKE

-383 LASTKHEK
+383 LANTNHEK
-391 KHAKEFAGLL
+391 QQSTEFAGLL
-401 EG
+401 EE

>member
-47 KQPKTEKMNREEAP
+47 KQPKTEKMKREEAP

-70 SKQSVMKE
+70 SKQSVTKE
-78 EPIVKE
+78 EPIVKK

-137 AGELQQLQE
+137 AAELQQLQE

-162 MQMVLDKVTMPE
+162 MQMVLDKLTMPE

-182 VETEICNIAKKQEE
+182 VETETCNIAKKQEE
-196 PKNAGFLKKENDE
+196 SKDLDGDLPKAEDDDVKIELPEGDVLNDSSS
-209 EILKR
+209 
-214 TLDLEKNSAKDSAK
+214 T
-228 GSEKVQAK
+228 
-236 ELVQN
+236 
-241 EETVITNKSE
+241 
-251 MHGAEL
+251 GAEVL
-257 FQKTAGS
+257 NKATGTDQIGKSNSSA
-264 EPVAKQN
+264 
-271 GMTEKVTL
+271 EKVTL

-391 KHAKEFAGLL
+391 QHAKEFAGLL
-401 EG
+401 EE

>member
-25 GLEVQSKS
+25 GLEVQSKN

-47 KQPKTEKMNREEAP
+47 KQPQTEKTKREEAP
-61 KEEKKEYIL
+61 KEERKDYIL
-70 SKQSVMKE
+70 SKKSVTEE
-78 EPIVKE
+78 EPIVKK

-126 EYGNVKLNELP
+126 EYGNIKLNELP

-162 MQMVLDKVTMPE
+162 MQMVLDKVKMPE
-174 QTMQVLKV
+174 QMMQALKV
-182 VETEICNIAKKQEE
+182 VETETCNIAKKQEE
-196 PKNAGFLKKENDE
+196 SKDV
-209 EILKR
+209 
-214 TLDLEKNSAKDSAK
+214 DL
-228 GSEKVQAK
+228 
-236 ELVQN
+236 L
-241 EETVITNKSE
+241 KSE
-251 MHGAEL
+251 SDDVKVALPEVDSLSDSSSTGAEL
-257 FQKTAGS
+257 LNKATSTDQIGKSNSGA
-264 EPVAKQN
+264 
-271 GMTEKVTL
+271 EKVTL

-312 GTLTVFMKKH
+312 GTLTVFMKKN

-364 DKDENRKEQREQEQ
+364 DKDENRKEQREQDQ

-383 LASTKHEK
+383 LANTNHEK
-391 KHAKEFAGLL
+391 QQSTEFAGLL
-401 EG
+401 EE

>member
-1 MDEVNVVIQSVL
+1 MIQSVL

-39 RTMRMENK
+39 HAMRMENT
-47 KQPKTEKMNREEAP
+47 KQPKTEKTKREDAP
-61 KEEKKEYIL
+61 EDRKENIL
-70 SKQSVMKE
+70 SKKSATKE
-78 EPIVKE
+78 EPSVKK

-126 EYGNVKLNELP
+126 EYGNIKLNELP

-162 MQMVLDKVTMPE
+162 MQTVLDKVKMPE
-174 QTMQVLKV
+174 QMMQVLKV
-182 VETEICNIAKKQEE
+182 VETETCNIAKKQEE
-196 PKNAGFLKKENDE
+196 
-209 EILKR
+209 
-214 TLDLEKNSAKDSAK
+214 S
-228 GSEKVQAK
+228 K
-236 ELVQN
+236 ELDGDLPKTEDEDAKVELPEGDVFN
-241 EETVITNKSE
+241 DSNFA
-251 MHGAEL
+251 GAEL
-257 FQKTAGS
+257 LNKATSTDQIGKSNSGA
-264 EPVAKQN
+264 
-271 GMTEKVTL
+271 EKVSL

-354 KEINIQISYS
+354 KEINIQISYA

-391 KHAKEFAGLL
+391 QKSKEFVGLL
-401 EG
+401 EE

>member
-25 GLEVQSKS
+25 GLEVQSKN

-39 RTMRMENK
+39 RTMRIENK
-47 KQPKTEKMNREEAP
+47 KQPKTEKMKREEAP

-70 SKQSVMKE
+70 SKQSVTKE
-78 EPIVKE
+78 EPIVKK

-126 EYGNVKLNELP
+126 EYGNIKLNELP
-137 AGELQQLQE
+137 AAELQQLQE

-182 VETEICNIAKKQEE
+182 VETETCNIAKKQEE
-196 PKNAGFLKKENDE
+196 SK
-209 EILKR
+209 
-214 TLDLEKNSAKDSAK
+214 DLEVDLSKAEDDDVKIELPEGDVLNDS
-228 GSEKVQAK
+228 SS
-236 ELVQN
+236 
-241 EETVITNKSE
+241 T
-251 MHGAEL
+251 GAEL
-257 FQKTAGS
+257 LNKATGTDQIGKSNSSA
-264 EPVAKQN
+264 
-271 GMTEKVTL
+271 EKVTL

-383 LASTKHEK
+383 LASPKREK
-391 KHAKEFAGLL
+391 QESKEFAGLL
-401 EG
+401 EE

>member
-25 GLEVQSKS
+25 GLEVQSKN

-47 KQPKTEKMNREEAP
+47 KQPQTEKTKREEAP
-61 KEEKKEYIL
+61 KEERKDYIL
-70 SKQSVMKE
+70 SKKSVTEE
-78 EPIVKE
+78 EPIVKK

-105 QLRVQPELLYQYI
+105 QLHVQPELLYQYI

-126 EYGNVKLNELP
+126 EYGNIKLNELP
-137 AGELQQLQE
+137 VAELQQLQE

-162 MQMVLDKVTMPE
+162 MQMVLDKMKMPE
-174 QTMQVLKV
+174 QTMQALKV
-182 VETEICNIAKKQEE
+182 VETETCNIAKEQEE
-196 PKNAGFLKKENDE
+196 SKE
-209 EILKR
+209 
-214 TLDLEKNSAKDSAK
+214 LDLPKLESDDAKVELPEVDALNDSSSA
-228 GSEKVQAK
+228 
-236 ELVQN
+236 
-241 EETVITNKSE
+241 
-251 MHGAEL
+251 GAEL
-257 FQKTAGS
+257 LNKTTSTEQIGKSNSGA
-264 EPVAKQN
+264 
-271 GMTEKVTL
+271 EKVSL

-342 IIFDELRLKLKE
+342 IIFDELKLKLKE

-383 LASTKHEK
+383 LANTNHEK
-391 KHAKEFAGLL
+391 QQSTEFAGLL
-401 EG
+401 EE

>member
-25 GLEVQSKS
+25 GLEVQLKN

-47 KQPKTEKMNREEAP
+47 KQPQTEKTKREEAP
-61 KEEKKEYIL
+61 TEEKKDYILSKKSVTKEEPNVKKEEKK
-70 SKQSVMKE
+70 K
-78 EPIVKE
+78 
-84 EEKKE
+84 

-105 QLRVQPELLYQYI
+105 QLHVQPELLYQYI

-126 EYGNVKLNELP
+126 EYGNIKLNELP
-137 AGELQQLQE
+137 AAELQQLQE

-162 MQMVLDKVTMPE
+162 MQMVLDKMKMPE
-174 QTMQVLKV
+174 QTMQALKV
-182 VETEICNIAKKQEE
+182 VETETCNIAKEQEE
-196 PKNAGFLKKENDE
+196 SKEVDLPKLESDDAKVELPEVDALNDSS
-209 EILKR
+209 
-214 TLDLEKNSAKDSAK
+214 SA
-228 GSEKVQAK
+228 
-236 ELVQN
+236 
-241 EETVITNKSE
+241 
-251 MHGAEL
+251 GAEL
-257 FQKTAGS
+257 LNKTTSTEQVGKSNSGA
-264 EPVAKQN
+264 
-271 GMTEKVTL
+271 EKVSL

-383 LASTKHEK
+383 LANTNHEK
-391 KHAKEFAGLL
+391 QQSTEFAGLL
-401 EG
+401 EE